1 MWNENINKQCVSCI
15 SELLNNCEKF
25 AKSVVY
31 FTAKVLQSRPTL
43 YNWPRSINDSS
54 TFQGIGLPREM
65 GFGHLDIWPPFTTK
79 VTPMQKKLPKHH
91 VIRRLW
97 PAKVGI
103 EFTAEQIL
111 RMSCL
116 WSLQRVCVLFT
127 NVDCVHDTASAFS
140 SEYSKKLWILQN
152 NDLLIVSFCARWR

>member
-15 SELLNNCEKF
+15 SRLLNNCAKF
-25 AKSVVY
+25 AKPVVY

-43 YNWPRSINDSS
+43 YNWSRSINDSS

-79 VTPMQKKLPKHH
+79 VTPRQKKKLAKHH

-103 EFTAEQIL
+103 EFTHEQIL
-111 RMSCL
+111 RISCL
-116 WSLQRVCVLFT
+116 WSLQRAGVLFT
-127 NVDCVHDTASAFS
+127 NVDRTYDTASAFS
-140 SEYSKKLWILQN
+140 SEYSKKL
-152 NDLLIVSFCARWR
+152 